1 MMRQRPSEPVPG
13 GPQGPLQGPHRVEP
27 VPGWQEPLPAPPRT
41 ARASGVGRDIG
52 DRVRSIAIID
62 APSVLGLFPRGVEQL
77 PEALHRKG
85 LADELAAAD
94 RRSVTPPPYSPERD
108 PITGLKNAAA
118 MVDFSVVLASTVI
131 ETVDR
136 GHFPLVLG
144 GDCSVVFG
152 PLVALAQRGRS
163 GLLFLDGHADFA
175 HPADEPS
182 GEAASM
188 DLALATGRGPS
199 TFGPIGGQ
207 QPLISDD
214 RVAVLG
220 YRVHGDGTDTCQ
232 GVHIADTSITA
243 IDLDQLRRRG
253 LQRSIQDAL
262 DVVARDNIEGFWI
275 HIDADVLHDDL
286 MPAVDYRNPDGL
298 TWAQLTTIV
307 QTALATGRA
316 RGIDLAIFN
325 PTLDPDGSM
334 AQRLVR
340 FLAECLT

>member
-1 MMRQRPSEPVPG
+1 MPDHG
-13 GPQGPLQGPHRVEP
+13 
-27 VPGWQEPLPAPPRT
+27 
-41 ARASGVGRDIG
+41 IG

-77 PEALHRKG
+77 PAALHRNG
-85 LADELAAAD
+85 LGDELIVAA
-94 RRSVTPPPYSPERD
+94 RRSLTPPPYSPKRD
-108 PITGLKNAAA
+108 PITGLNNATAI
-118 MVDFSVVLASTVI
+118 VDFAVALASTV
-131 ETVDR
+131 TGALGQ

-144 GDCSVVFG
+144 GDCSIVLG
-152 PLVALAQRGRS
+152 PLLALAQRGRS

-199 TFGPIGGQ
+199 SFGPIGAK
-207 QPLISDD
+207 QPLITDD

-232 GVHIADTSITA
+232 GVHIDDTPITA
-243 IDLDQLRRRG
+243 IDLDELRRRG
-253 LQRSIQDAL
+253 VQRSVDDAL
-262 DVVARDNIEGFWI
+262 AVVARDDIDGFWI

-307 QTALATGRA
+307 QTALATGRG

-325 PTLDPDGSM
+325 PTLDPDGSI
-334 AQRLVR
+334 AQRLVK
-340 FLAECLT
+340 FLTECLT

>member
-1 MMRQRPSEPVPG
+1 MPNHG
-13 GPQGPLQGPHRVEP
+13 
-27 VPGWQEPLPAPPRT
+27 
-41 ARASGVGRDIG
+41 IG
-52 DRVRSIAIID
+52 DRVRPIAIID

-77 PEALHRKG
+77 PDALHRAG
-85 LADELAAAD
+85 LCDEVIAAE
-94 RRSVTPPPYSPERD
+94 RRSLTPPAYAPDRD
-108 PITGLKNAAA
+108 PITGIKNATAIVEFAVALAA
-118 MVDFSVVLASTVI
+118 TVTDAI
-131 ETVDR
+131 DH

-144 GDCSVVFG
+144 GDCSIVFG
-152 PLVALAQRGRS
+152 PLLALAQRGKS

-188 DLALATGRGPS
+188 DLSLATGRGPS
-199 TFGPIGGQ
+199 TFGPIGGK
-207 QPLISDD
+207 QPLITDD

-220 YRVHGDGTDTCQ
+220 YRVHGDGTDTCR
-232 GVHIADTSITA
+232 GTHIDDTPITA
-243 IDLDQLRRRG
+243 IDLDELRRRG
-253 LQRSIQDAL
+253 LRRSIDDAL
-262 DVVARDNIEGFWI
+262 AVVARHDIDGFWI

-325 PTLDPDGSM
+325 PTLDPDGSL
-334 AQRLVR
+334 AQRLVK
-340 FLAECLT
+340 FLADCLR